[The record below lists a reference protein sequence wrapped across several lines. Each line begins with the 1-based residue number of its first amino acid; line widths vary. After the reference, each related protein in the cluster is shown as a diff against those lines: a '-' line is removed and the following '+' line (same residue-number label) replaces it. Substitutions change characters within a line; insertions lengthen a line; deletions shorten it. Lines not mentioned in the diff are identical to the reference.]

1 MHKGI
6 NFHRQF
12 IQVIWY
18 SPFIIAHG
26 DLHLHVHEPPMAISI
41 SMYGCPRGDLHLHAI
56 VSTTKCYIRYYA
68 ITN

>member
-18 SPFIIAHG
+18 SPFIIAHS
-26 DLHLHVHEPPMAISI
+26 DLHLHVREPPMVISI
-41 SMYGCPRGDLHLHAI
+41 SMYGCPRGDLHLHTI
-56 VSTTKCYIRYYA
+56 VSTAKCYISYYA